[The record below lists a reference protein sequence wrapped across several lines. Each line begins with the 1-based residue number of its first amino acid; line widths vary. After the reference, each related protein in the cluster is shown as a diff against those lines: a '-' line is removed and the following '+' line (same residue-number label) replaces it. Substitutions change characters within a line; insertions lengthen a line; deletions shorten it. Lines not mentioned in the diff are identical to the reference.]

1 MSPVFL
7 DNKPVQSKIGNSLFE
22 IADKLSVRV
31 PTSCSRN
38 GDCHECIVEINKGND
53 SLSEKSPSED
63 FLRGNFRLACQ
74 AQIINEKDIVDFSVL
89 RRQPKILSTTLPIDE
104 NIEISPAF
112 YKKDGKVFS
121 KYNKNSFVEN
131 YRGSIYGIAID
142 IGTTTVVMNLIDL
155 ESFELLYTTSFEN
168 PQRFGGSDIMNR
180 ITYDTGVNRGELQ
193 SVIVSAINFEIG
205 EMVKKKLVK
214 RREIYDVVVVGN
226 TTMREIFFGY
236 DVTSIGT
243 KPYKSIVEDELLT
256 GKRQNSSLIA
266 KAKKIGLR
274 INPNGIIYGAPIIA
288 SHIGSDISAD
298 LVSIDISEKKE
309 PVLLLDVGTNT
320 EIILG
325 MPGKL
330 YAASCPAGPAFEGGD
345 IAYGMPGYD
354 GAIEKIS
361 IKDNFSTSF
370 DVIGGNDP
378 IGICGSGLID
388 LLSELRNVNKM
399 NELGRLENNEKEF
412 VFSQKNSLSLSSSDI
427 SSLAQAK
434 AANYCGQA
442 IILKKSG
449 LNIENISQYYL
460 AGGFANYIDVENA
473 INIGFLA
480 NIEKSKIKKIGNAS
494 LLGACKM
501 LLSTYKRDEI
511 EKLVLSIEHIELE
524 TSPDFFDFFV
534 EGCMFKPM
542 EIK

>member
-1 MSPVFL
+1 MSQVFL
-7 DNKPVQSKIGNSLFE
+7 DNKPVKSQIGNSLFE
-22 IADKLSVRV
+22 LADKLSVRV

-38 GDCHECIVEINKGND
+38 GECHECIVEINDGMD
-53 SLSEKSPSED
+53 SLSQKTVSEK

-74 AQIINEKDIVDFSVL
+74 AKITNHSNTIDFSVL
-89 RRQPKILSTTLPIDE
+89 RRQPKILSKTMPITD
-104 NIEISPAF
+104 NIQISPAF
-112 YKKDGKVFS
+112 YKKNNKIYS
-121 KYNKNSFVEN
+121 KYNNDSFVED
-131 YRGSIYGIAID
+131 YRGAIYGLAVD

-155 ESFELLYTTSFEN
+155 ENYNLVYTTSFEN

-180 ITYDTGVNRGELQ
+180 ISYDSAENNGELK

-205 EMVKKKLVK
+205 EMVKKNLIR

-226 TTMREIFFGY
+226 TTMREIFFGF

-243 KPYKSIVEDELLT
+243 KPYKSIVENELIK
-256 GKRQNSSLIA
+256 GKRVNSSLISNA
-266 KAKKIGLR
+266 KDIGLR
-274 INPNGIIYGAPIIA
+274 INPNGIVYGAPIIA

-298 LVSIDISEKKE
+298 LIAIDIFNKKE
-309 PVLLLDVGTNT
+309 PVLLVDVGTNT

-325 MPGKL
+325 MPGKI

-345 IAYGMPGYD
+345 ITYGMPGYD

-361 IKDNFSTSF
+361 IMKDSSTSF
-370 DVIGGNDP
+370 DVIGDSKP

-388 LLSELRNVNKM
+388 LLAELKRSNLM
-399 NELGRLENNEKEF
+399 NDLGRLKDDSKEF
-412 VFSQKNSLSLSSSDI
+412 VFSEQNSLSISNSDI

-442 IILKKSG
+442 IILKNSG
-449 LNIENISQYYL
+449 VNLDKISNYYL
-460 AGGFANYIDVENA
+460 AGGFANYINIDNA
-473 INIGFLA
+473 IDIGFLA
-480 NIEKSKIKKIGNAS
+480 NIERSKIEKIGNAS

-501 LLSTYKRDEI
+501 LLSTYKRVEV
-511 EKLVLSIEHIELE
+511 ENFVLSIEHIELE

-534 EGCMFKPM
+534 DGCMFKPM
-542 EIK
+542 D